1 MNFSDLFENI
11 KEQIE
16 SLDKKF
22 LLILSSLVL
31 IIIVSLILIIVLLS
45 NNKKNEK
52 TEQFPLVLQEELV
65 IPPSAELPK
74 DYNISRKT
82 EEKWTTEET
91 DEWFTVPS
99 DREVENLSK
108 ANEKIIDNILEAAPW
123 KSLDLHHFLSQF

>member
-1 MNFSDLFENI
+1 MKLSKKIVTFST
-11 KEQIE
+11 
-16 SLDKKF
+16 
-22 LLILSSLVL
+22 ILSTG
-31 IIIVSLILIIVLLS
+31 IVSLILIIVLLS

-91 DEWFTVPS
+91 DKWFTVPS

-108 ANEKIIDNILEAAPW
+108 ANEKIIDNILEAAP
-123 KSLDLHHFLSQF
+123 

>member
-82 EEKWTTEET
+82 EENGQRKKLTNGLQ
-91 DEWFTVPS
+91 FHLTVK
-99 DREVENLSK
+99 L
-108 ANEKIIDNILEAAPW
+108 KI
-123 KSLDLHHFLSQF
+123 FLKQMKK